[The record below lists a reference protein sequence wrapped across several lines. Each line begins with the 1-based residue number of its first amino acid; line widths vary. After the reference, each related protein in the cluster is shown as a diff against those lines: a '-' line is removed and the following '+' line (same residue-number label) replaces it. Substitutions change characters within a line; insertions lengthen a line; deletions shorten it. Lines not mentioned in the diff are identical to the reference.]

1 MSYNK
6 ETGMYEG
13 YIYKIVNDVNDKV
26 YIGQTRVTIRS
37 RFNQHKSDAK
47 RGNAENN
54 LLHNAMI
61 KYGINHFY
69 VEEII
74 KYEFENK
81 QKLIDV
87 LNDKECF
94 YISFFN
100 SIRPK
105 GYNISKGGGG
115 NSNPQAY
122 IGVDVYDLDCN
133 YITSYE
139 NASIAS
145 SMTGIGEDAIR
156 KCYTHDNQR
165 AGNYIFTKIGE
176 LPTIPKS
183 ILKRVEQ
190 YTLDYSVCLNVYD
203 NAKIASEK
211 TGIQHGNIIN
221 CCNGKKYASAG
232 GFRWKYEGEDKI
244 NNNVSIQ
251 QTPVDMY
258 TKKLEYIKSFN
269 SINDAYKETGISQS
283 SISMTISNRNK
294 TAGGYIWR
302 KAGDDIST
310 YKYGIQKESQKINVY
325 DNQRN
330 FIKQY
335 TSIKSLINELK
346 IPRGSIYQFIKSE
359 RLYKDT
365 YYFKYVS

>member
-1 MSYNK
+1 MAYNK

-13 YIYKIVNDVNDKV
+13 YIYKIVNDVNDKI
-26 YIGQTRVTIRS
+26 YIGQTRTTIKT

-47 RGNAENN
+47 RGNADNS

-61 KYGINHFY
+61 KYGIDHFY

-74 KYEFENK
+74 KYENK
-81 QKLIDV
+81 DKQILIDI

-115 NSNPQAY
+115 NSNPEIY
-122 IGVDVYDLDCN
+122 VGVDVYDLNCN

-145 SMTGIGEDAIR
+145 SETGVGEDAIR
-156 KCYTHDNQR
+156 RCYMHCSQR
-165 AGNYIFTKIGE
+165 AGNYIFTRIGE
-176 LPTIPKS
+176 LPIAPTS

-190 YTLDYSVCLNVYD
+190 YTLDYNICLNVYD
-203 NAKIASEK
+203 NAKIASIE
-211 TGIQHGNIIN
+211 TGINHQNIIN
-221 CCNGKKYASAG
+221 CCNGKRYASAG
-232 GFRWKYEGEDKI
+232 GFRWKYEGEETI
-244 NNNVSIQ
+244 SNNISVQ

-258 TKKLEYIKSFN
+258 TKEMEYIKSFK
-269 SINDAYKETGISQS
+269 SINDACKETNISQS
-283 SISMTISNRNK
+283 SISMVISNKNK

-302 KAGDDIST
+302 KTGDDIST
-310 YKYGIQKESQKINVY
+310 YKFGIQKESPKINVF
-325 DNQRN
+325 DNQKI

-335 TSIKSLINELK
+335 DSVKDLINELK